1 MEGRQAR
8 EVQCNRADVGGS
20 GARRRGGADEPRR
33 VGASRG
39 DAGARARPRA
49 RRRRRGLGRVLP
61 VPGRARRRGEGGC
74 HGRDPPGWLDP
85 GRRDRG
91 GRGRARHGHGHDR
104 DPPLQALTAPGWVF
118 TERDVVRLLALNPR
132 RTDQL
137 RRLGLLHPAGS
148 ADQYSFRDLVALRVA
163 RTLLD
168 EGATVRQIRRALETL
183 RRLGPASDSPL
194 AELRVTVRDG
204 DIFIERDARLH
215 EPSGQ
220 IVMEFSEKGLA
231 EEARVSALR
240 GLVRPLA
247 PPGGSEVE
255 RWFELASELDG
266 DPDQWTQAVEAYQRV
281 TTLAPDHGPAWNNLG
296 LLQHRM
302 GHHEDA

>member
-1 MEGRQAR
+1 
-8 EVQCNRADVGGS
+8 
-20 GARRRGGADEPRR
+20 
-33 VGASRG
+33 
-39 DAGARARPRA
+39 
-49 RRRRRGLGRVLP
+49 
-61 VPGRARRRGEGGC
+61 
-74 HGRDPPGWLDP
+74 
-85 GRRDRG
+85 
-91 GRGRARHGHGHDR
+91 
-104 DPPLQALTAPGWVF
+104 LTAPGWVF

-137 RRLGLLHPAGS
+137 RRLGLLHPTAR
-148 ADQYSFRDLVALRVA
+148 ADQYDFRDLVALRVA

-168 EGATVRQIRRALETL
+168 QGATVRQIRRALETL
-183 RRLGPASDSPL
+183 RRLGHASEAPL

-204 DIFIERDARLH
+204 EIFIERDARLH

-247 PPGGSEVE
+247 PPSGSEVE
-255 RWFELASELDG
+255 RWFELASELDA
-266 DPDQWTQAVEAYQRV
+266 DPSQWTQAVDAYQRV
-281 TTLAPDHGPAWNNLG
+281 TTLAPDHGAAWNNLG

-302 GHHEDA
+302 GRHEDARRHYEVALAADPTLAEAAYNLGSLYDDLGNAALATLWYRRALEIRPDYADAHFNLASALERAGDGESARRHWSRYLELDPDSRWAEIARAWVNGEGS